1 MEIANKLFK
10 DKMHDIHKRYTK
22 RKIYIHYR
30 QLPHRKCQKIQ
41 VPWNNYKCKQHEEII
56 GAYLKENE
64 NIWNISRLK
73 LKSAINQYFNQLW
86 VEQTPL
92 YIKAG
97 IYKLF
102 KNKVGMED
110 YPLDITSRRHR
121 VTYAKFRLS
130 DHDLMIEEGRR
141 KRPEVPRGERIC
153 LLCAEEVEDEI
164 HFLMKCTSKNT
175 KKKNTIYRNIKNRTI
190 V

>member
-1 MEIANKLFK
+1 MA
-10 DKMHDIHKRYTK
+10 
-22 RKIYIHYR
+22 
-30 QLPHRKCQKIQ
+30 
-41 VPWNNYKCKQHEEII
+41 KQHEEKI

-102 KNKVGMED
+102 KSKAGIED
-110 YPLDITSRRHR
+110 YLVDITSRRHR
-121 VTYAKFRLS
+121 VTYTKFRLS
-130 DHDLMIEEGRR
+130 DYM
-141 KRPEVPRGERIC
+141 
-153 LLCAEEVEDEI
+153 A
-164 HFLMKCTSKNT
+164 S
-175 KKKNTIYRNIKNRTI
+175 
-190 V
+190 